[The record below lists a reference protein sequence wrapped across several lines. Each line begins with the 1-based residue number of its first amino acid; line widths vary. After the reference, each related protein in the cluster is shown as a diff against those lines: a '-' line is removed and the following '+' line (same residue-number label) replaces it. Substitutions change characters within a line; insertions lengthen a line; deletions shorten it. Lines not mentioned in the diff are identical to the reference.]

1 MNRKTLLIMS
11 ALLLIVSLV
20 LPWLISVYP
29 LGIIIEILIF
39 GIFASSL
46 NLLLG
51 YSGLVSFGHAAFFG
65 IGAYTAGIFAKQV
78 SASIFL
84 TLPAAII
91 VSVLSALIIGFFC
104 TRVSGFYFL
113 MLTLAFAQMVYAIA
127 HQWESLTGGSN
138 GLSGIPTPQLWSGL
152 SLQDQKLLY
161 YLILIVFLL
170 LLFGLRR
177 FIASPVGQTL
187 IGIREN
193 KGRLRAIGY
202 NTRHYKLL
210 AFAIAGGMGGIAGA
224 LYSYY
229 NGFVSP
235 QEIYWTVSG
244 HAIIMVIIGGA
255 GTLVGPLLGA
265 GFLIILQT
273 VVSSYTERWASI
285 VGLAFIAFVI
295 FAPKGIMGLISLLKL
310 PGKKKVTQNF
320 NVEGEKA

>member
-1 MNRKTLLIMS
+1 MNRKSLLTVS
-11 ALLLIVSLV
+11 ALLLIVLLA

-29 LGIIIEILIF
+29 LGIVIEILIF
-39 GIFASSL
+39 GVFASSL

-65 IGAYTAGIFAKQV
+65 IGAYTAGIIAKNV
-78 SASIFL
+78 SANIFL
-84 TLPAAII
+84 TLPAA
-91 VSVLSALIIGFFC
+91 VVASLLAALVIGFFC

-138 GLSGIPTPQLWSGL
+138 GLSGIPVPQLWSGFNF
-152 SLQDQKLLY
+152 QDQKMLY

-170 LLFGLRR
+170 LFFGLRR

-187 IGIREN
+187 IGLREN
-193 KGRLRAIGY
+193 EGRLKAIGY
-202 NTRHYKLL
+202 DTRHYRLL
-210 AFAIAGGMGGIAGA
+210 AFVIAGGMGGVAGA
-224 LYSYY
+224 LYCYF

-255 GTLVGPLLGA
+255 GTLVGPTLGA
-265 GFLIILQT
+265 GFLIVLQSF
-273 VVSSYTERWASI
+273 VSSYTERWASI
-285 VGLAFIAFVI
+285 VGLTFIAFVI
-295 FAPKGIMGLISLLKL
+295 FAPKGIMGLVSLLKL
-310 PGKKKVTQNF
+310 PGKKEAAKNI
-320 NVEGEKA
+320 NVEGDEA